1 MKIEKI
7 AAGVLGLLVA
17 VFFIIYFTLPEQGEQ
32 IYIPQETSVPEEIE
46 IPEGYQ
52 RVYNYS
58 DVYYTETEDGYRYL
72 WLVQFSDGQLWLAG
86 SGRKRKSDIPEPWDG
101 GSAFGGSF
109 AGGRNG
115 GKLAGQ
121 FGKCGNGT
129 GVRVIFLIS
138 RLPEVNLSPA

>member
-32 IYIPQETSVPEEIE
+32 IYIPQKTSVPEEIE

-52 RVYNYS
+52 RVDNYS

-72 WLVQFSDGQLWLAG
+72 WLVQFSDGSYGWQEVDENGNLIFPNRGTEEAPSEEASPTG
-86 SGRKRKSDIPEPWDG
+86 EAESEPA
-101 GSAFGGSF
+101 S
-109 AGGRNG
+109 
-115 GKLAGQ
+115 
-121 FGKCGNGT
+121 
-129 GVRVIFLIS
+129 
-138 RLPEVNLSPA
+138 E

>member
-32 IYIPQETSVPEEIE
+32 IYIPQKTSVPEEIE

-52 RVYNYS
+52 RVDNYS

-72 WLVQFSDGQLWLAG
+72 WLVQFSDGSYGWQEVDENGNLVM
-86 SGRKRKSDIPEPWDG
+86 PEETN
-101 GSAFGGSF
+101 SSSTA
-109 AGGRNG
+109 N
-115 GKLAGQ
+115 
-121 FGKCGNGT
+121 
-129 GVRVIFLIS
+129 
-138 RLPEVNLSPA
+138 E

>member
-32 IYIPQETSVPEEIE
+32 IYIPQKTSVPEEIE

-52 RVYNYS
+52 RVDNYS

-72 WLVQFSDGQLWLAG
+72 WLVQFSDGSYGWQEVDENGNLIFPNRGTEEAPSEEASPTG
-86 SGRKRKSDIPEPWDG
+86 EAEESSPDSSENAKTEPV
-101 GSAFGGSF
+101 S
-109 AGGRNG
+109 
-115 GKLAGQ
+115 
-121 FGKCGNGT
+121 
-129 GVRVIFLIS
+129 
-138 RLPEVNLSPA
+138 E

>member
-32 IYIPQETSVPEEIE
+32 IYIPQKTSVPEEIE

-52 RVYNYS
+52 RVDNYS

-72 WLVQFSDGQLWLAG
+72 WLVQFSDGSYGWQEVDENGNLIFPNRGTEKAPSEEASPTG
-86 SGRKRKSDIPEPWDG
+86 EAEESSPDSSENVGNVGTEPA
-101 GSAFGGSF
+101 S
-109 AGGRNG
+109 
-115 GKLAGQ
+115 
-121 FGKCGNGT
+121 
-129 GVRVIFLIS
+129 
-138 RLPEVNLSPA
+138 E

>member
-32 IYIPQETSVPEEIE
+32 IYIPQKTSVPEEIE

-52 RVYNYS
+52 RVDNYS

-72 WLVQFSDGQLWLAG
+72 WLVQFSDGSYGWQEVDEHG
-86 SGRKRKSDIPEPWDG
+86 SLIFPNRGTEEAPSEEASPTGEAEESSPDSSENVGNVGTEPA
-101 GSAFGGSF
+101 S
-109 AGGRNG
+109 
-115 GKLAGQ
+115 
-121 FGKCGNGT
+121 
-129 GVRVIFLIS
+129 
-138 RLPEVNLSPA
+138 E

>member
-32 IYIPQETSVPEEIE
+32 IYIPQKTSVPEEIE

-52 RVYNYS
+52 RVDNYS

-72 WLVQFSDGQLWLAG
+72 WLVQFSDGSYGWQEVDENGNLIFPNRGTEEAPSEEASPTG
-86 SGRKRKSDIPEPWDG
+86 EAEESSPDSSENVGNVGTEPA
-101 GSAFGGSF
+101 S
-109 AGGRNG
+109 
-115 GKLAGQ
+115 
-121 FGKCGNGT
+121 
-129 GVRVIFLIS
+129 
-138 RLPEVNLSPA
+138 E

>member
-32 IYIPQETSVPEEIE
+32 IYLPQETSVPEEIE

-52 RVYNYS
+52 RVDNYS

-72 WLVQFSDGQLWLAG
+72 WLVQFSDGSYGWQEV
-86 SGRKRKSDIPEPWDG
+86 DE
-101 GSAFGGSF
+101 
-109 AGGRNG
+109 NG
-115 GKLAGQ
+115 NLI
-121 FGKCGNGT
+121 FPNRGT
-129 GVRVIFLIS
+129 EEAPS
-138 RLPEVNLSPA
+138 EEASPAGETGESSPDSSENAETEPASE

>member
-52 RVYNYS
+52 RVDNYS

-72 WLVQFSDGQLWLAG
+72 WLVQFSDGSYGWQEVDENGNLIFPNRGTEEAPSKEASLAEETVE
-86 SGRKRKSDIPEPWDG
+86 SAPDSSKNAETEPA
-101 GSAFGGSF
+101 S
-109 AGGRNG
+109 
-115 GKLAGQ
+115 
-121 FGKCGNGT
+121 
-129 GVRVIFLIS
+129 
-138 RLPEVNLSPA
+138 E

>member
-52 RVYNYS
+52 RVDNYS

-72 WLVQFSDGQLWLAG
+72 WLVQFSDGSYGWQEVDENGNLIFPNRGTEAVP
-86 SGRKRKSDIPEPWDG
+86 SDE
-101 GSAFGGSF
+101 A
-109 AGGRNG
+109 
-115 GKLAGQ
+115 
-121 FGKCGNGT
+121 
-129 GVRVIFLIS
+129 
-138 RLPEVNLSPA
+138 SPAAEAEESSPDSSESVETEPASE